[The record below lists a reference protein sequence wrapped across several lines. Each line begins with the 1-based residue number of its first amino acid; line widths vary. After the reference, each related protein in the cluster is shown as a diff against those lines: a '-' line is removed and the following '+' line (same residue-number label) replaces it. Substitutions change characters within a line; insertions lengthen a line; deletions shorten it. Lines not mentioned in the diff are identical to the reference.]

1 MRSSKVSMFK
11 KRSLLTLLI
20 LTTLFGLAWIKIF
33 IISEKNELDYLNT
46 LEDLQ
51 PSKAQ
56 NRGTTER
63 NLVTK
68 SLWRQDQDVVYQ
80 YIISSKESFLHLN
93 QLRARDTK
101 IIEEMTEATCLLQQK
116 KYFVD
121 AEGNEVK
128 SPKKGRYFPMQQ
140 VCRLQVD
147 EGVYDYA
154 TKKFHGKRVEIQIYE
169 LPGHDLNPTPSF
181 LLAKKVL
188 EGHCDQIDF
197 YFMEK
202 VPNLKVQNL
211 VAKIFGKME
220 N

>member
-1 MRSSKVSMFK
+1 MFK
-11 KRSLLTLLI
+11 KRSLLTLFI
-20 LTTLFGLAWIKIF
+20 LTTLFGLVWIKVF
-33 IISEKNELDYLNT
+33 IISGKNKLDYLNT

-51 PSKAQ
+51 PSKTQ
-56 NRGTTER
+56 HRGTTHR

-68 SLWRQDQDVVYQ
+68 NLWRQDQDLVYQ

-101 IIEEMTEATCLLQQK
+101 IIEEMTEVICLLQQK

-121 AEGNEVK
+121 SEGNEVK
-128 SPKKGRYFPMQQ
+128 SPNKGRYFPMQQ
-140 VCRLQVD
+140 VCRLEVH
-147 EGVYDYA
+147 EGVYEYA
-154 TKKFHGKRVEIQIYE
+154 TKKFHGEEVEIQIFE
-169 LPGHDLNPTPSF
+169 LPGHDLNANHSF
-181 LLAKKVL
+181 LIGKKVL

-211 VAKIFGKME
+211 IAKIFGKME
-220 N
+220 ES